1 LKRRILVCPKKKW
14 RRGKGEMIVVSTFR
28 RGITFDKH
36 ESETQIS
43 KFVNNEVDS
52 HIIHKMH
59 LSTQICVFRVH
70 GCDASFVGIAKIKV
84 LGGNE
89 EDAHEM

>member
-1 LKRRILVCPKKKW
+1 
-14 RRGKGEMIVVSTFR
+14 
-28 RGITFDKH
+28 
-36 ESETQIS
+36 
-43 KFVNNEVDS
+43 
-52 HIIHKMH
+52 MH
-59 LSTQICVFRVH
+59 LSTQICVSRVH